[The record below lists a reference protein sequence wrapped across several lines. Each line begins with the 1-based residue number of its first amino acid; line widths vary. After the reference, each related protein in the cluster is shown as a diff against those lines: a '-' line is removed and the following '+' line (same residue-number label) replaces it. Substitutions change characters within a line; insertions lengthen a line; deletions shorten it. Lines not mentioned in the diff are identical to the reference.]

1 MFQRRK
7 GDRTF
12 IREDAAPGKESTSE
26 DSRLWREVC
35 SCSCACP
42 SSTGSCPP
50 EAPTTTTSTSSTP
63 SCRWVHRTARWA
75 VGGFHLPG
83 GLSHLVHLVD
93 RSKGRQGR
101 TTRLPQ
107 GGLVRY
113 ILLHLAP
120 AQLVVLGGVQHG
132 QRGGGESE
140 LEKASQCNG
149 NQRDVT

>member
-1 MFQRRK
+1 MFPRRK

-12 IREDAAPGKESTSE
+12 IREDAAPWKESTTE
-26 DSRLWREVC
+26 DSRLWRELC
-35 SCSCACP
+35 SCCCACP
-42 SSTGSCPP
+42 SSTGWCPP
-50 EAPTTTTSTSSTP
+50 EAPTTTTTTTSSTP

-113 ILLHLAP
+113 ILLLSSRPTCCPRRGPTWP
-120 AQLVVLGGVQHG
+120 AGGRREWAREG
-132 QRGGGESE
+132 FPMQR
-140 LEKASQCNG
+140 
-149 NQRDVT
+149 